1 MLSWLH
7 TYVLAYLHA
16 WVLMFLT
23 CLPTSVFARLACL
36 CASQET
42 FLVFQDFL
50 KTSSSVTIFRLSRR
64 LQDLFKTCLH
74 YLFQKCPQDVFK
86 TSSQNVFK
94 RSPKTSLRCLPDV
107 FATRL
112 PQGLFKRSLRR
123 RLAIMSWRH
132 LGRQKNAGAHL
143 GECPGDPDPC
153 PFLVQSKLCP
163 QILKPI

>member
-23 CLPTSVFARLACL
+23 CLPTSVFARLVCL
-36 CASQET
+36 CTSQET
-42 FLVFQDFL
+42 FLVLQDVL

-64 LQDLFKTCLH
+64 LQDVFKTCLH
-74 YLFQKCPQDVFK
+74 YLFQKCLQDVFK
-86 TSSQNVFK
+86 TSSQDVFK

-123 RLAIMSWRH
+123 RLAIMSWRR
-132 LGRQKNAGAHL
+132 L
-143 GECPGDPDPC
+143 ED
-153 PFLVQSKLCP
+153 
-163 QILKPI
+163 ILEDKKMQARI

>member
-23 CLPTSVFARLACL
+23 CLPTSVFARLVCL

-42 FLVFQDFL
+42 FLVLQDVL

-64 LQDLFKTCLH
+64 LQDVFKTCLH
-74 YLFQKCPQDVFK
+74 YLFQKCLQD
-86 TSSQNVFK
+86 VFK

-123 RLAIMSWRH
+123 RLAIMSWRR
-132 LGRQKNAGAHL
+132 LEN
-143 GECPGDPDPC
+143 
-153 PFLVQSKLCP
+153 
-163 QILKPI
+163 ILEDKKMQARI